1 MGSTSAR
8 RIAAQERRRKAV
20 ELRRAGASYR
30 QIGQQLDMAKSS
42 VHKTVNVA
50 LDELKRDQ
58 DDQARLLQVQESD
71 RLDRLQF
78 NLWTRAVGGDVTA
91 IQTVLKIM
99 ERRARLLGLD
109 APTKVAPTS
118 PDGNRP
124 YHDGAMTDDELD
136 ARIAELEM
144 KYRGGPPHGDEQR

>member
-91 IQTVLKIM
+91 IQTVLRIM
-99 ERRARLLGLD
+99 
-109 APTKVAPTS
+109 
-118 PDGNRP
+118 
-124 YHDGAMTDDELD
+124 
-136 ARIAELEM
+136 
-144 KYRGGPPHGDEQR
+144 